1 MINRL
6 ALSAAFLAVLAIQTG
21 NAHSQETIKTRI
33 GNLSF
38 THDFANGYPTTETQ
52 QKLFDEIDFQRACQ
66 AYLWAIPT
74 VEMSQWRWS
83 HEEQLGAKDGQI
95 VFLESYDDRQGG
107 LTYNA
112 TTPYALPFIERHAP
126 IDA

>member
-33 GNLSF
+33 GDLSF

-52 QKLFDEIDFQRACQ
+52 QKLLDEIDFQRTCQ
-66 AYLWAIPT
+66 TYLWAIPT
-74 VEMSQWRWS
+74 IEMSQWR
-83 HEEQLGAKDGQI
+83 
-95 VFLESYDDRQGG
+95 
-107 LTYNA
+107 
-112 TTPYALPFIERHAP
+112 
-126 IDA
+126 